1 MKITKI
7 EAQVKTRG
15 RYSIFVDDIFA
26 FGLSELGLINS
37 GIKVGLEINQTQLA
51 KFKEESDIDKIY
63 GRTLDLLARRPRSE
77 WELHDY
83 LRRKNQTPEQVSKIL
98 NRLSNSGYI
107 NDEDFARRWV
117 ESRRLLKTTSK
128 RKLKLELKQK
138 RIPDEIIN
146 KILSADETDE
156 VEVLK
161 GLIAKKRTQTRYK
174 DDKKLMAYLAGQGFG
189 YGDIIQAL
197 STSEEK

>member
-15 RYSIFVDDIFA
+15 RYSIFVDDKFA

-37 GIKVGLEINQTQLA
+37 GIKVGLEIDQAQLT
-51 KFKEESDIDKIY
+51 KYKEESDVDKIY

-77 WELHDY
+77 WEIKDY
-83 LRRKNQTPEQVSKIL
+83 LKRKNQTEEQACKIL

-117 ESRRLLKTTSK
+117 DSRRLLKSTSK
-128 RKLKLELKQK
+128 RKLSLELKQK
-138 RIPDEIIN
+138 RISDEIIS
-146 KILSADETDE
+146 KVLAEDETDE
-156 VEVLK
+156 LEVIK
-161 GLIAKKRTQTRYK
+161 TLISKKRSQTRYQ
-174 DDKKLMAYLAGQGFG
+174 DPQKLMSYLAGQGFG
-189 YGDIIQAL
+189 YGDIKQAL
-197 STSEEK
+197 YSLEEE